1 MYATTDDLRD
11 RLLAAGEVTGEA
23 VWPMPLLDIHMRNL
37 RGGPADLRNI
47 NQPNIGGGSIAGA
60 QFLHHFIGDEI
71 EWSHLDIAGTA
82 WGAEARDYVGG
93 RGGTGVG
100 TRLLMQYLSGLK

>member
-1 MYATTDDLRD
+1 MK
-11 RLLAAGEVTGEA
+11 
-23 VWPMPLLDIHMRNL
+23 NL

-60 QFLHHFIGDEI
+60 QFLRHFVGDDI

-82 WGAEARDYVGG
+82 WGSVSRDYVGG

-100 TRLLMQYLSGLK
+100 TRLLMEYLSGLK